1 MFKFLYKIYY
11 NFSSPFGESKLID
24 RFLLKFYNVILPFY
38 FKYYYNKPNL
48 ITNSEPI
55 YIVSLTTFPNRIDKV
70 WLVIETLFHQTIKPD
85 KIVLWLYNGEFP
97 DEQQL
102 PLQLLKLKKRGLEIL
117 FCDENLMPHKKY
129 FHTIQSYPNANV
141 ITVDDDVFYDPTLVE
156 KLIKANKQYPNSVC
170 CTIARK
176 IAIDNNLLMPYN
188 YWYYAFSSMGP
199 NFHLLPIG
207 VGGVLYPPNSINQR
221 AFIIDELKLNAL
233 RADDLWLKIM
243 ATLNKV
249 QSVVISSE
257 FERFPIPIFQS
268 DDTSLM
274 SENVV
279 LNNNDRIINE
289 LLVQFNLNP
298 QVFKPINIIKT

>member
-1 MFKFLYKIYY
+1 
-11 NFSSPFGESKLID
+11 
-24 RFLLKFYNVILPFY
+24 
-38 FKYYYNKPNL
+38 
-48 ITNSEPI
+48 
-55 YIVSLTTFPNRIDKV
+55 
-70 WLVIETLFHQTIKPD
+70 
-85 KIVLWLYNGEFP
+85 
-97 DEQQL
+97 
-102 PLQLLKLKKRGLEIL
+102 
-117 FCDENLMPHKKY
+117 
-129 FHTIQSYPNANV
+129 
-141 ITVDDDVFYDPTLVE
+141 
-156 KLIKANKQYPNSVC
+156 
-170 CTIARK
+170 
-176 IAIDNNLLMPYN
+176 MPYN

-207 VGGVLYPPNSINQR
+207 VGGVLYPPNSINER

-298 QVFKPINIIKT
+298 KVFKPIYIKKQRYSYKSRII